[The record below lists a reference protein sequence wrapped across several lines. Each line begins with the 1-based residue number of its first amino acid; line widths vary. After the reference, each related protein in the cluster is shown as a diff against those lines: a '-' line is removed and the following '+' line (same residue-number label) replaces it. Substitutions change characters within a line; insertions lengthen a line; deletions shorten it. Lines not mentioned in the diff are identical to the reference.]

1 MLIDLAEHQNNGFIA
16 LKDIA
21 ARQGISKKY
30 LEQIV
35 PVLNRSDILQ
45 TNRGFQGGYKL
56 AKSPDHYTVGQ
67 ILRLTEGSLRLLV
80 WSMSR
85 WNASGSMTA
94 PHFRS
99 GRDCIKSLMSIWME
113 LRSKICWISRKSIM
127 RMITVSKEVLL
138 LLREAHTF
146 QIVKS
151 QDCIRRRIA
160 P

>member
-1 MLIDLAEHQNNGFIA
+1 MDYRTERHCCPSRH
-16 LKDIA
+16 LKE
-21 ARQGISKKY
+21 ISGTDRPCSEPFRY
-30 LEQIV
+30 S
-35 PVLNRSDILQ
+35 SDEPRLPGRIQ
-45 TNRGFQGGYKL
+45 A
-56 AKSPDHYTVGQ
+56 AKSPDTTQSVRSCA
-67 ILRLTEGSLRLLV
+67 LPREASLRLLV

-85 WNASGSMTA
+85 WNASGNMTA